1 MVTHQRLYEHAMV
14 CDGVVIDEPQTYY
27 EFKGRTYAKGQK
39 RRTNRKNEQKSVEN
53 NFPVCMGWQIC

>member
-27 EFKGRTYAKGQK
+27 EFKGRTYAKGQEVLLQ
-39 RRTNRKNEQKSVEN
+39 RRRPDNWLSKKEVIKGEMNA
-53 NFPVCMGWQIC
+53 